1 MDCEKNRRY
10 CRNSNI
16 FELWS
21 VITIQEEW
29 KNFEIVGIGSYVFS
43 YTQFF
48 PIFSRVLYQ
57 AGNKLFTLNQVLLKK
72 EHSEKPSFK
81 TYFPVGTRSKTSFLT
96 STTALGSQQ
105 MSKIQSRLVAKRK
118 IIEAIC
124 LINQIICEMHLILE
138 SHTM

>member
-29 KNFEIVGIGSYVFS
+29 KILKLWGSVAMYLAMHS
-43 YTQFF
+43 FF
-48 PIFSRVLYQ
+48 PYFLEYCIRQETNFSHLI
-57 AGNKLFTLNQVLLKK
+57 KLLLKK